1 MYETI
6 TVKKHNLIL
15 TDIHYIGILCSFK
28 EIRCVVLYCAFD
40 FFYLLKEKYPELN
53 IKTDTYLSELRPLQ
67 TRYGKE
73 GMIGLANRCIKKEK

>member
-15 TDIHYIGILCSFK
+15 TNIHYIGILCSFK

-40 FFYLLKEKYPELN
+40 FFYLLKEKHCRSP
-53 IKTDTYLSELRPLQ
+53 PLFN
-67 TRYGKE
+67 
-73 GMIGLANRCIKKEK
+73 LHANKQIERR